1 MEEKVDAIMERLWN
15 YLQEQSLE
23 LIVSVEKEEYERS
36 QEIKEDIEDKI
47 DQVAELLI
55 TKGSITIH
63 KEDAIERLNELTRK
77 NMNEWYDILEIPQER
92 RVE

>member
-23 LIVSVEKEEYERS
+23 LIVSVEKEQYERS

-55 TKGSITIH
+55 AKGSITIP

-77 NMNEWYDILEIPQER
+77 NMDEWYTILEIPQER
-92 RVE
+92 RVK

>member
-55 TKGSITIH
+55 TKGSITIP